1 MKSTVKPGRLQ
12 RPAHSLVAA
21 LRQWLTPEVW
31 KQAHQARGVDRSSRW
46 SVQPLVLVLLL
57 ASWCCGDSTAERFET
72 AKVFCTVCLAKRRR
86 PGKTVQGFQKA
97 LAKLPMPVLRTVAAA
112 VRQRLALALAD
123 RWLVDG
129 FVPLGCDGTRLT
141 CPRAA
146 VLEQR
151 LGQAGK
157 AGSAPTVWLTALVH
171 LRLGVPWA
179 WQWGKGTA
187 SERDH
192 LRRLLPTLPAK
203 ALVVTDAGYVG
214 YELAKTLVERQVQFL
229 IRVSSQATLF
239 TARDVRLEQFREG
252 AVYYGP
258 SAKAKNSSQQPLLP
272 LRLIRVRE
280 RRRKHDVWLLTN
292 VERDR
297 LSVATATQLY
307 RWRWESEGLFR
318 TYKRTLA
325 KTKLVSRTV
334 RLVHREAEGSLLA
347 TQLLLAQGA
356 LAMPRGNTARPAAVS
371 SPRQVLRVFRQEL
384 LLAAPRRRVSF
395 AQRLRAAQRERRPR
409 TSAKVKRIWLQRKE
423 HKPPKPP
430 RILTL
435 SEQQRA
441 RIVRQKRRAA

>member
-1 MKSTVKPGRLQ
+1 MKSTATPRRLQ
-12 RPAHSLVAA
+12 RPARSLVAV

-31 KQAHQARGVDRSSRW
+31 KQAHQARGRERSSRW

-57 ASWCCGDSTAERFET
+57 ASWCCGDSAAERFET
-72 AKVFCTVCLAKRRR
+72 AKAFGTVCLAKRRR

-123 RWLVDG
+123 RWRVDG

-146 VLEQR
+146 VLEER

-192 LRRLLPTLPAK
+192 LRRLLPTLPAQ
-203 ALVVTDAGYVG
+203 ALIVTDAGYVG
-214 YELAKTLVERQVQFL
+214 YDLAKTLVEKQVQFL

-239 TARDVRLEQFREG
+239 TVGAVRLEQFREG
-252 AVYYGP
+252 DVYYGP
-258 SAKAKNSSQQPLLP
+258 GAKSKNSSQQRLLP

-280 RRRKHDVWLLTN
+280 KQRKHDVWLLTN
-292 VERDR
+292 VERRR
-297 LSVATATQLY
+297 LSVATASQMY

-356 LAMPRGNTARPAAVS
+356 LAMPRPRALQPAAVS

-384 LLAAPRRRVSF
+384 QAAAPQRRASF
-395 AQRLRAAQRERRPR
+395 AQRLHRAQRERRPR
-409 TSAKVKRIWLQRKE
+409 TSAKVKRDWLQRKE

-430 RILTL
+430 RILKL
-435 SEQQRA
+435 SEQQKA
-441 RIVRQKRRAA
+441 SIARQKQQAA